1 MLLSVVIGTDGL
13 AHDINVVSGID
24 SGLDLNAVAAVQK
37 WQFQPGTKD
46 GEPVAVRAQIE
57 VNFRLL

>member
-1 MLLSVVIGTDGL
+1 MT
-13 AHDINVVSGID
+13 
-24 SGLDLNAVAAVQK
+24 AVRQ

-46 GEPVAVRAQIE
+46 GAAVTVQATIE